1 MRKILKRLGVGIL
14 ALSLVFT
21 PNISALASTTNRGGS
36 DNSSVQ
42 SGSASDIPPGCGS
55 SAGFCFR
62 IMLYDVPEDNDGN
75 KDKLWKEE
83 PKESGKYQ
91 MKSNANKLLDV
102 EARDSAIYVGLE
114 HDDNGVSTKTKK
126 TYRVFDSQ
134 HKTDKGSKFNPN
146 YISIKPKRIISDDA
160 FKKIPGMSGSGFDS
174 KNLSK
179 EGLKWSEF
187 FNGKDDSADGLN
199 KFSAQTANVDKTNTL
214 ITYFEKHFGI
224 KKNKYGGENTMVV
237 VEPMIIWKFKG
248 YRLLVSFQNAINL
261 TGKAHDRLM
270 KFYPKQDMYLKT
282 DGGRY
287 TVGAQGKVK
296 ARQRIAQLGGVKQS
310 QIVKKNDCNATKFY
324 SSGSGYVCFGTDKI
338 ESSHLGGNVAVVC
351 DTDPIN
357 GEVKLDSSSVKT
369 YQAINLES
377 GGTLYKYNIDKEN
390 FSKVANKNKKKKGR
404 VGVTDEDYVNKHSVM
419 FSGIYQYMPNYSTKG
434 YKRVYNTANVKAK
447 MLEDFNSAEKIKRHI
462 TLRWTAKNI
471 SCSDAKWKIGKRY
484 TATALKFREK
494 DGYKESSEPIA
505 KYINSHLADARNDG
519 NADVSRGNK
528 DTDKYYGKK
537 LSSVKYII
545 SQMDNAIS
553 SSSGSFSKKSGV
565 KKDNTY
571 GLGVEILVKN
581 KQVTDHIVTI
591 NVKGSDSV
599 TVSEKSNK
607 HLVMKNLNNKV
618 CYTKKTFGSKDLYAI
633 AVPNYSAKG
642 YSKEVANAIA
652 NACKSDTKEGAKANF
667 KAQFDEKADKV
678 KAWIKPSKG
687 KKIGIGAATDDGKT
701 DGHTLYI
708 LQYKNSGTTKTE
720 KVSGQLDLKD
730 YELNTVF
737 PDMCASASTVEKPMV
752 VTLNKD
758 LWTYE
763 GLNRCDGANYNSTNE
778 WQSYQKNYT
787 LVITETSASGKN
799 VEKDDK
805 LSGTKMYLANYASP
819 IPSNFGTRAEL
830 KKGKEL
836 DSRQDHRV
844 TYAFN
849 LSRGMFDDKRT
860 VSTISDQT
868 LGKDFATTVLDL
880 NYGDIP
886 GGSDAESESDTDA
899 ETGTGDETGT
909 DSESGIDGESDTDDE
924 DSSGIKEA
932 SEKRNS
938 NATVGDMILDTFNFD
953 AKYKVT
959 DSKTK
964 HEEVVNKSHWHY
976 YKHWYQ
982 YYTSTEN
989 GGYWSSD
996 WYWDKNYKHNYI
1008 DFVDHTDELLAF
1020 NINGDNSAKA
1030 KLELKSIAHK
1040 YSTEENETGKNT
1052 KVPDSKYLREELQ
1065 KPKTG
1070 SNGMTENLT
1079 IGSEKTGYATAYVK
1093 NSETVL
1099 SFYPEVPMQ
1108 AMEYS
1113 GDTITSSDSVAIKR
1127 VLTIGEEKRNA
1138 YSSSLYLFTI
1148 KRDKTTSSDDDDLSG
1163 TTYSDTAVGGSKAS
1177 KISDMVTL
1185 TAGGDFGV
1193 AIKETGFSLN
1203 LYGYAMDVIN
1213 SDEDDSMLVAQSG
1226 VKDMA
1231 SGVENTQDVS
1241 INYTDIVKDG
1251 SNVYSDW
1258 GNSTDADSMKDE
1270 FKTWVTAMLK
1280 PENFKADMEMQL
1292 YKGNTD
1298 ERLRG
1303 SSVTNFNTTLGKLSD
1318 GDEGDEMTFPLT
1330 VRHGE
1335 VVKYTIDANGNQT
1348 TTLDSNYEKFI
1359 SQLADDYGLG
1369 DGDGTTRFE
1378 KAEKLFKASG
1388 LYTSIIDAIES
1399 DKATANNSLSQKE
1412 QSGST
1417 TDPVVKLGNN
1427 THWYDEEVKTIV
1439 LRRFAYEGVHFQNIT
1454 ANDKLD
1460 LGDAVTSGSTDQKYT
1475 GKFGLTISITQKFK
1489 GALSAQNIQFGASDL
1504 SLYNSNSRGSTL
1516 ADARNS
1522 GGLLVENL
1530 HIHNADCTVIDRT
1543 TADMDT
1549 Q

>member
-21 PNISALASTTNRGGS
+21 PNMSTSASTTNRGGS
-36 DNSSVQ
+36 SDSSVQ
-42 SGSASDIPPGCGS
+42 SGSKPLSGCGT

-62 IMLYDVPEDNDGN
+62 IMLYDVPEDNNGD
-75 KDKLWKEE
+75 KDKLWKETARN
-83 PKESGKYQ
+83 SQKYQ

-102 EARDSAIYVGLE
+102 EARDSAIYVGFE
-114 HDDNGVSTKTKK
+114 HDENGVSTKTKK

-134 HKTDKGSKFNPN
+134 LSKPN
-146 YISIKPKRIISDDA
+146 YRTIKPKRIISDSA
-160 FKKIPGMSGSGFDS
+160 FKSIPGMSGSGFS
-174 KNLSK
+174 SGNLSK
-179 EGLKWSEF
+179 EGLKWSAF
-187 FNGKDDSADGLN
+187 FDKDGDSDGGLN
-199 KFSAQTANVDKTNTL
+199 KFSAQTADVDKMNKL

-237 VEPMIIWKFKG
+237 VEPMIIWKYKG

-270 KFYPKQDMYLKT
+270 KFYPGQDMYLKT
-282 DGGRY
+282 NDGRY
-287 TVGAQGKVK
+287 TVGAQGVVK

-310 QIVKKNDCNATKFY
+310 WVASKNDCKDTKFY

-351 DTDPIN
+351 DTDPIK

-369 YQAINLES
+369 YQAVNLEN
-377 GGTLYKYNIDKEN
+377 GGTLYNYNIDKEK

-419 FSGIYQYMPNYSTKG
+419 YSGIYRYMPNYSTKG

-447 MLEDFNSAEKIKRHI
+447 MLEDFNSKEKIKRHI
-462 TLRWTAKNI
+462 TLKWKAEKI
-471 SCSDAKWKIGKRY
+471 SCSGAKWKIGNRY
-484 TATALKFREK
+484 TGVAVKFREK

-505 KYINSHLADARNDG
+505 KYINSHLADERNDG
-519 NADVSRGNK
+519 NADVSRGNGDK
-528 DTDKYYGKK
+528 DKYYGKK

-545 SQMDNAIS
+545 SQMNNAIS
-553 SSSGSFSKKSGV
+553 NSEGSFSKKSGV
-565 KKDNTY
+565 KAKNTY

-591 NVKGSDSV
+591 NVKGSDSA

-633 AVPNYSAKG
+633 AVPNYAPKG
-642 YSKEVANAIA
+642 YSETVANTIA
-652 NACKSDTKEGAKANF
+652 NACKSDTKAGALANF
-667 KAQFDEKADKV
+667 KAQFTSSENKTKL
-678 KAWIKPSKG
+678 KITPSKG
-687 KKIGIGAATDDGKT
+687 KKIGIGAATDDTKT
-701 DGHTLYI
+701 DGYTLYI
-708 LQYKNSGTTKTE
+708 LQYKGSTTKTE

-737 PDMCASASTVEKPMV
+737 PDMCASASTAKNPMV
-752 VTLNKD
+752 VTLNRNLFSLDYDKD
-758 LWTYE
+758 SLKSCGRYALT
-763 GLNRCDGANYNSTNE
+763 RSNYNV
-778 WQSYQKNYT
+778 K
-787 LVITETSASGKN
+787 VTETGASGKN
-799 VEKDDK
+799 VERDDK
-805 LSGTKMYLANYASP
+805 MSGTKLYLANYASP
-819 IPSNFGTRAEL
+819 IPSNFGTRAEM
-830 KKGKEL
+830 KTGKIL
-836 DSRQDHRV
+836 DTTIDHRV

-886 GGSDAESESDTDA
+886 GGSADDADDESDTND
-899 ETGTGDETGT
+899 GTEDNEDTVIEDDGT
-909 DSESGIDGESDTDDE
+909 ADSEDGSGVE
-924 DSSGIKEA
+924 IKEA

-938 NATVGDMILDTFNFD
+938 SATVGDEIIDKFSFN
-953 AKYKVT
+953 AVYEATGTKSQYKVKTHSSCT
-959 DSKTK
+959 DHWKEITFEYGGQEMTTVEPDSASY
-964 HEEVVNKSHWHY
+964 HEY
-976 YKHWYQ
+976 YELE
-982 YYTSTEN
+982 STHAE
-989 GGYWSSD
+989 D
-996 WYWDKNYKHNYI
+996 
-1008 DFVDHTDELLAF
+1008 LLAF
-1020 NINGDNSAKA
+1020 NVNSVGSAKVD
-1030 KLELKSIAHK
+1030 LEFTSIAHK
-1040 YSTEENETGKNT
+1040 YQTEANETGKNT
-1052 KVPDSKYLREELQ
+1052 KVPDSKYLSDMLQ

-1193 AIKETGFSLN
+1193 AVKETGFSLN
-1203 LYGYAMDVIN
+1203 LYGYSMDVIN

-1231 SGVENTQDVS
+1231 SGLENTQDVS

-1251 SNVYSDW
+1251 SNVYADW

-1270 FKTWVTAMLK
+1270 FKNWVTAMLK

-1292 YKGNTD
+1292 YKGGTED
-1298 ERLRG
+1298 RLRG

-1318 GDEGDEMTFPLT
+1318 GEDGENMTFPLT

-1369 DGDGTTRFE
+1369 DEDRTTRFE
-1378 KAEKLFKASG
+1378 KAENLFKASG

-1399 DKATANNSLSQKE
+1399 DKSTANKSLSQKG
-1412 QSGST
+1412 QSGS
-1417 TDPVVKLGNN
+1417 
-1427 THWYDEEVKTIV
+1427 
-1439 LRRFAYEGVHFQNIT
+1439 
-1454 ANDKLD
+1454 
-1460 LGDAVTSGSTDQKYT
+1460 
-1475 GKFGLTISITQKFK
+1475 TISITQKFK
-1489 GALSAQNIQFGASDL
+1489 
-1504 SLYNSNSRGSTL
+1504 
-1516 ADARNS
+1516 
-1522 GGLLVENL
+1522 
-1530 HIHNADCTVIDRT
+1530 
-1543 TADMDT
+1543 TAF
-1549 Q
+1549 